1 MAANQRGRRIC
12 STGSNPRSAS
22 LLRRTRKRRA
32 VRSRCRSIAVSATW
46 FDCPSAHS
54 ICHRRI
60 VQSFSRTYAL
70 GRRHQQ
76 RFVPRQSESV
86 RSSTVPGGYGDRFLS
101 RVALYV
107 AANGGA
113 HPPGRVSRYGEGSVT
128 AARQDSRAC
137 RCARSEEPCS
147 VCWHLDRLRAFGSV
161 ASDAVGE
168 EAAGEWRNGRA

>member
-12 STGSNPRSAS
+12 STGLILAPRPYSGGRAS
-22 LLRRTRKRRA
+22 DEQFDRDADQSLF
-32 VRSRCRSIAVSATW
+32 SATW
-46 FDCPSAHS
+46 LDCPSAHS

-70 GRRHQQ
+70 ERRHQQ

-86 RSSTVPGGYGDRFLS
+86 RSSMVPGGYGDRFLS

-113 HPPGRVSRYGEGSVT
+113 QPPGRVSRYGEGSVT

-147 VCWHLDRLRAFGSV
+147 VCWHLDHLRAFGSV

-168 EAAGEWRNGRA
+168 EAADEWRNGRA